1 MKPLFSQGFPQVFL
15 WFDPSTIL
23 FQVVKLLL
31 AQLADPNAVD
41 LSGTT
46 CNRLRHG
53 AGQVAMTP
61 WQICHEKN
69 GDLELSFEVI
79 L

>member
-1 MKPLFSQGFPQVFL
+1 MVFL
-15 WFDPSTIL
+15 WVDPSTIL

-46 CNRLRHG
+46 CNRLRRG
-53 AGQVAMTP
+53 AGQAMTP
-61 WQICHEKN
+61 WQICHGKM
-69 GDLELSFEVI
+69 VI
-79 L
+79 FKVIFNVIQGTLGFFR